1 MDGRLIIGDER
12 IETPTKLTS
21 VNPATLEPLGEVFLA
36 REDECRR
43 AIEAA
48 KAAER
53 GWREL
58 PTAEKKRIF
67 LRAKDILLAR
77 AGELADLVC
86 REKGSPIVEANAV
99 DVITGLEILDYY
111 GRHLDKVRRPRKTR
125 LYQPLLAHKKSSF
138 LFQPLGVTLIIS
150 PWNFPFVIPLSDA
163 TSALAAGNTVVLKPS
178 STTPLTGLFIGEIYR
193 EAGLPPGVLN
203 IVNTRA
209 AQAEYMITHPTV
221 QTVMFTGSVG
231 VGRRVMELAARNLTH
246 IVLELGGKDPMI
258 VLDDADLDLAARGA
272 VWAAFMNTGQSCASI
287 ERVYVDAKIAEP
299 FTSRVLDLARS
310 LRVGNPMDEDIDI
323 GPMTTADQ
331 RKTVEEHIA
340 DARAKGARIL
350 CGGERLKDLPG
361 YFLTPA
367 VLAGVDHT
375 MKVMTEETFGPVLP
389 IMPFRTIEEAAA
401 LANDCEYGLT
411 ASVWTRSKAGAE
423 WLAERI
429 EAGTVTVNDHMFS
442 FTDPKAIWGGVKKTG
457 VGRSHGPY
465 GLLDISN
472 IKLVSYDF
480 HRRKDQLWWYPY
492 DRAKGRFMRNAVVL
506 LHARGLRAKL
516 GSLGALLP
524 EWRAIKAG
532 SSLKNLSKFAGRFFR
547 LG

>member
-1 MDGRLIIGDER
+1 MDGRLIIAGER
-12 IETPTKLTS
+12 IETDKKLAST
-21 VNPATLEPLGEVFLA
+21 NPATLESLGEVSLA
-36 REDECRR
+36 SDDECRK

-58 PTAEKKRIF
+58 PFADKKKIF
-67 LRAKDILLAR
+67 LRVKQILLAR
-77 AGELADLVC
+77 AGELAELVC

-99 DVITGLEILDYY
+99 DVITGLEILEYY
-111 GRHLDKVRRPRKTR
+111 GCHLDKVRAPKKTR
-125 LYQPLLAHKKSSF
+125 LHNPLFAHKKSAF

-150 PWNFPFVIPLSDA
+150 PWNFPFVIPFSDT
-163 TSALAAGNTVVLKPS
+163 TSALAAGNTVVLRPS
-178 STTPLTGLFIGEIYR
+178 STTPFTGLFIGEVYK
-193 EAGLPPGVLN
+193 EAGLPAGVLN
-203 IVNTRA
+203 VVNTRA

-231 VGRRVMELAARNLTH
+231 IGRRVMELAAKNLTH
-246 IVLELGGKDPMI
+246 IVLELGGKDPMV
-258 VLDDADLDLAARGA
+258 VLDDADLNLAARGA

-287 ERVYVDAKIAEP
+287 ERVYVDEKIAEA
-299 FTSRVLDLARS
+299 FTAKVIELTQS
-310 LRVGNPMDEDIDI
+310 LRVGNPLDPDIDV
-323 GPMTTADQ
+323 GPMTTKDQ
-331 RKTVEEHIA
+331 RETVEDHIA
-340 DARAKGARIL
+340 DARSKGARVL

-367 VLAGVDHT
+367 VLDGVDHT
-375 MKVMTEETFGPVLP
+375 MKIMAEETFGPALP
-389 IMPFRTIEEAAA
+389 IMPFKTLEEALA

-411 ASVWTRSKAGAE
+411 ASVWTRSKTKAR

-472 IKLVSYDF
+472 IKLVSQDF
-480 HRRKDQLWWYPY
+480 HRRKNQLWWFPY
-492 DRAKGRFMRNAVVL
+492 DRAKCSFMKNAVVL
-506 LHARGLRAKL
+506 LHHRKWGAKFK
-516 GSLGALLP
+516 SLGALLP
-524 EWRAIKAG
+524 QWRAIKAG
-532 SSLKNLSKFAGRFFR
+532 NSLKNLWKFTERFFR
-547 LG
+547 R

>member
-1 MDGRLIIGDER
+1 MDGRLIIAGER
-12 IETPTKLTS
+12 IETSTKLAS
-21 VNPATLEPLGEVFLA
+21 INPTTLESLGEVSLA
-36 REDECRR
+36 REDECRK

-58 PTAEKKRIF
+58 PIAEKKRIF
-67 LRAKDILLAR
+67 LRAKDILLSR

-86 REKGSPIVEANAV
+86 REKGSPVVEANAV

-111 GRHLDKVRRPRKTR
+111 GRHLDKVRASRRTR
-125 LYQPLLAHKKSSF
+125 LYMPLLAHKKSRF

-163 TSALAAGNTVVLKPS
+163 TSAMAAGNTVVLKPS
-178 STTPLTGLFIGEIYR
+178 STTPFTGLFIGDIYR

-209 AQAEYMITHPTV
+209 AQAEYMITHPLV

-231 VGRRVMELAARNLTH
+231 IGRRVMELAARNLTH

-258 VLDDADLDLAARGA
+258 VLDDADLELAARGA

-287 ERVYVDAKIAEP
+287 ERVYVDQRIVEP
-299 FTSRVLDLARS
+299 FTARVLDLARA
-310 LRVGNPMDEDIDI
+310 LKVGDPLDPDIDV

-331 RKTVEEHIA
+331 RQTVEGHIA

-350 CGGERLKDLPG
+350 CGGKRLEGLPG

-367 VLAGVDHT
+367 IVSGVDHS
-375 MKVMTEETFGPVLP
+375 MKIMTEETFGPVLP
-389 IMPFRTIEEAAA
+389 IMPFNTVEEAAA

-411 ASVWTRSKAGAE
+411 ASVWTRDRKKAR

-480 HRRKDQLWWYPY
+480 HRRRNQLWWYPY
-492 DRAKGRFMRNAVVL
+492 DRAKGGFMRNAVVI
-506 LHARGLRAKL
+506 LHHRKFRTKLR
-516 GSLGALLP
+516 SLGALLP
-524 EWRAIKAG
+524 QWRAIMAG
-532 SSLKNLSKFAGRFFR
+532 SSPKNLWKFAERLFR
-547 LG
+547 RG

>member
-1 MDGRLIIGDER
+1 MDGRLIIAGER
-12 IETPTKLTS
+12 IETSTKLAS
-21 VNPATLEPLGEVFLA
+21 INPATLEPLGEVSLA
-36 REDECRR
+36 GEDECRK
-43 AIEAA
+43 AFEAA

-58 PTAEKKRIF
+58 PLAEKKRIF
-67 LRAKDILLAR
+67 LRAKDILLSR

-86 REKGSPIVEANAV
+86 REKGSPIVEANTV
-99 DVITGLEILDYY
+99 DVIAGLESLDYY
-111 GRHLDKVRRPRKTR
+111 GRHLDEVLASRKTR
-125 LYQPLLAHKKSSF
+125 LHMPLLAHKKSAF
-138 LFQPLGVTLIIS
+138 IFQPLGVTLIIS

-178 STTPLTGLFIGEIYR
+178 STTPFTGLFIGEIYR

-203 IVNTRA
+203 VVNSRA
-209 AQAEYMITHPTV
+209 AEAEYMITHPTV

-231 VGRRVMELAARNLTH
+231 IGRRVMELASRNLTH

-258 VLDDADLDLAARGA
+258 VLDDADLELAARGA

-287 ERVYVDAKIAEP
+287 ERVYVDAKVAET
-299 FTSRVLDLARS
+299 FTARVLELARS
-310 LRVGNPMDEDIDI
+310 LRVGDPTDQDIDV
-323 GPMTTADQ
+323 GPMTTEDQ
-331 RKTVEEHIA
+331 RRTVEGHIV

-350 CGGERLKDLPG
+350 CGGERLKSLPG

-375 MKVMTEETFGPVLP
+375 MKIMTEETFGPVLP
-389 IMPFRTIEEAAA
+389 IMAFKTLDEAVA

-411 ASVWTRSKAGAE
+411 ASVWTRNKKKAD

-442 FTDPKAIWGGVKKTG
+442 FTDPKAIWGGIKKTG

-480 HRRKDQLWWYPY
+480 HRRRSQLWWYPY
-492 DRAKGRFMRNAVVL
+492 DRAKGGFMRNAVVI
-506 LHARGLRAKL
+506 LHHRKFRAKL
-516 GSLGALLP
+516 RSLGALLP
-524 EWRAIKAG
+524 QWRAIKAG
-532 SSLKNLSKFAGRFFR
+532 SSPKNLWKFTERFFR
-547 LG
+547 RG

>member
-1 MDGRLIIGDER
+1 MDGRLIIAGDR
-12 IETPTKLTS
+12 IETQAKLAS
-21 VNPATLEPLGEVFLA
+21 MNPATLEPLGEVSLA
-36 REDECRR
+36 GEAECRK
-43 AIEAA
+43 AVAAA
-48 KAAER
+48 KAAEP
-53 GWREL
+53 GWRAL
-58 PTAEKKRIF
+58 PLAEKKRIF
-67 LRAKDILLAR
+67 LRVKEILLAR
-77 AGELADLVC
+77 AGELAALVC

-99 DVITGLEILDYY
+99 DVIAGLELLDYY
-111 GRHLDKVRRPRKTR
+111 GRHLDKARASKRTR
-125 LYQPLLAHKKSSF
+125 LHMPLLAHKKSAF

-150 PWNFPFVIPLSDA
+150 PWNFPFVIPLSDT
-163 TSALAAGNTVVLKPS
+163 TSALAAGNTVVLRP
-178 STTPLTGLFIGEIYR
+178 STTTPFAGLFIGEIYR

-203 IVNTRA
+203 VVNCRA
-209 AQAEYMITHPTV
+209 AQAEGMITDPLV

-258 VLDDADLDLAARGA
+258 VCDDADLELAARGA

-287 ERVYVDAKIAEP
+287 ERAYVDAKVAEA
-299 FTSRVLDLARS
+299 FTARVLELARS
-310 LRVGNPMDEDIDI
+310 LRVGDPSDPDVDV
-323 GPMTTADQ
+323 GPMTTEDQ

-340 DARAKGARIL
+340 NARAKGAAVL
-350 CGGERLKDLPG
+350 CGGERLAALPG
-361 YFLTPA
+361 YFLIPA

-389 IMPFRTIEEAAA
+389 IMSFKTLEEALG

-411 ASVWTRSKAGAE
+411 ASVWTRSRSRAK
-423 WLAERI
+423 WLAERL

-442 FTDPKAIWGGVKKTG
+442 FTDPRAIWGGIKKTG

-492 DRAKGRFMRNAVVL
+492 GRGKGGLMRNAVVL
-506 LHARGLRAKL
+506 LHHRKLRARL
-516 GSLGALLP
+516 GSLRALLP
-524 EWRAIKAG
+524 QWRALKNG
-532 SSLKNLSKFAGRFFR
+532 NSLKNFWSIAGRLFR
-547 LG
+547 

>member
-1 MDGRLIIGDER
+1 MDGRLIIADER
-12 IETPTKLTS
+12 IETSQKLVST
-21 VNPATLEPLGEVFLA
+21 NPATLEPLGEVSLA
-36 REDECRR
+36 GEEECRK

-58 PTAEKKRIF
+58 PIADKKKIF

-111 GRHLDKVRRPRKTR
+111 GRHLDKARAPRKAR
-125 LYQPLLAHKKSSF
+125 LYMPLLAHKKSAF

-150 PWNFPFVIPLSDA
+150 PWNFPFVIPLSDT
-163 TSALAAGNTVVLKPS
+163 TSALAAGNTVVLRPS
-178 STTPLTGLFIGEIYR
+178 STTPLTGLFIGELYR
-193 EAGLPPGVLN
+193 QAGLPPGVLN
-203 IVNTRA
+203 VVNSRV
-209 AQAEYMITHPTV
+209 AQAEYMITHPAV

-231 VGRRVMELAARNLTH
+231 VGRRVMELAAKNLTH
-246 IVLELGGKDPMI
+246 IVLELGGKDPMV

-272 VWAAFMNTGQSCASI
+272 VWAGFMNTGQSCASV
-287 ERVYVDAKIAEP
+287 ERVYADEKIAEA
-299 FTSRVLDLARS
+299 FTAKVLDLAKS
-310 LRVGNPMDEDIDI
+310 LRVGDPLDPDIEV
-323 GPMTTADQ
+323 GPMTTRDQ
-331 RKTVEEHIA
+331 RETVEAHIA
-340 DARAKGARIL
+340 DARTKGAHVL
-350 CGGERLKDLPG
+350 CGGERLKDFPG

-367 VLAGVDHT
+367 VVSGVDHT
-375 MKVMTEETFGPVLP
+375 MKIMTEETFGPVLP
-389 IMPFRTIEEAAA
+389 IMAFKTLEEAVA

-411 ASVWTRSKAGAE
+411 ASVWTRSKTKAR

-472 IKLVSYDF
+472 IKLVSTDF
-480 HRRKDQLWWYPY
+480 HRRKNQLWWYPY
-492 DRAKGRFMRNAVVL
+492 DRAKWSFMRNAIVI
-506 LHARGLRAKL
+506 LHHRKLGAKL
-516 GSLGALLP
+516 KSLGALLP
-524 EWRAIKAG
+524 QWRIIKAG
-532 SSLKNLSKFAGRFFR
+532 SSPKNLWKFAERFFR
-547 LG
+547 

>member
-1 MDGRLIIGDER
+1 MDGRLIIADER
-12 IETPTKLTS
+12 IETSQKLAST
-21 VNPATLEPLGEVFLA
+21 NPATLEPLGEVSLA
-36 REDECRR
+36 GEDECRK

-58 PTAEKKRIF
+58 PIAEKKRIF

-111 GRHLDKVRRPRKTR
+111 GRHLDKVRASRKTR
-125 LYQPLLAHKKSSF
+125 LYMPLLAHKKSAF

-150 PWNFPFVIPLSDA
+150 PWNFPFVIPLSDT
-163 TSALAAGNTVVLKPS
+163 TSALAAGNTVVLRPS
-178 STTPLTGLFIGEIYR
+178 STTPFTGLFIGEIYR

-203 IVNTRA
+203 VVNSRA
-209 AQAEYMITHPTV
+209 AQAEYMITHPAV

-231 VGRRVMELAARNLTH
+231 IGRRVMELAAKNLTH

-287 ERVYVDAKIAEP
+287 ERVYVDEKIAEA
-299 FTSRVLDLARS
+299 FTAKVLDLAKS
-310 LRVGNPMDEDIDI
+310 LRVGNPLDPDVEI
-323 GPMTTADQ
+323 GPMTTKDQ
-331 RKTVEEHIA
+331 RETVEGHLA
-340 DARAKGARIL
+340 DARAKGARVL
-350 CGGERLKDLPG
+350 CGGERIKDFPG

-367 VLAGVDHT
+367 VVSGVDHT
-375 MKVMTEETFGPVLP
+375 MKIMTEETFGPVLP
-389 IMPFRTIEEAAA
+389 IMTFKTLEEAVA

-411 ASVWTRSKAGAE
+411 ASVWTRSKTKAE
-423 WLAERI
+423 RLAERI

-472 IKLVSYDF
+472 IKLVSTDF

-492 DRAKGRFMRNAVVL
+492 DRAKWSFMKNAVVI
-506 LHARGLRAKL
+506 LHHRKLGAKL
-516 GSLGALLP
+516 TSLRALLP
-524 EWRAIKAG
+524 QWRAIKSG
-532 SSLKNLSKFAGRFFR
+532 SSLKNLWKFTERLFR
-547 LG
+547 

>member
-1 MDGRLIIGDER
+1 MDGRLIIAGER
-12 IETPTKLTS
+12 IETSRKLTS
-21 VNPATLEPLGEVFLA
+21 TNPATLESLGEVSLA
-36 REDECRR
+36 EEDECRK

-58 PTAEKKRIF
+58 PIADKKKIF

-111 GRHLDKVRRPRKTR
+111 GRHLDKARAPRKTR
-125 LYQPLLAHKKSSF
+125 LYMPLLAHKKSSF

-150 PWNFPFVIPLSDA
+150 PWNFPFVIPLSDT
-163 TSALAAGNTVVLKPS
+163 TSALAAANTVILRPS

-193 EAGLPPGVLN
+193 QAGLPPGVLN
-203 IVNTRA
+203 VVNSRA
-209 AQAEYMITHPTV
+209 AQAEYMITHPAV

-231 VGRRVMELAARNLTH
+231 VGRRVMELAAKNLTH

-258 VLDDADLDLAARGA
+258 VLDDADLELAARGA
-272 VWAAFMNTGQSCASI
+272 VWAGFMNTGQSCASI
-287 ERVYVDAKIAEP
+287 ERVYVDEKIAEA
-299 FTSRVLDLARS
+299 FTARVLDLAKS
-310 LRVGNPMDEDIDI
+310 LRVGNPLDPDVDV
-323 GPMTTADQ
+323 GPMTTKDQ
-331 RKTVEEHIA
+331 RETVEEHIA
-340 DARAKGARIL
+340 DARVRGAHVL
-350 CGGERLKDLPG
+350 CGGERLEGLPG

-367 VLAGVDHT
+367 VVSGVDHT
-375 MKVMTEETFGPVLP
+375 MKIMTEETFGPVLP
-389 IMPFRTIEEAAA
+389 IMAFKTLEEAVA

-411 ASVWTRSKAGAE
+411 ASVWTRSKKKAW

-472 IKLVSYDF
+472 IKLVSTDF
-480 HRRKDQLWWYPY
+480 QRRKSQLWWYPY
-492 DRAKGRFMRNAVVL
+492 GRARWSFMKNAVVL
-506 LHARGLRAKL
+506 LHHRKRRAKL
-516 GSLGALLP
+516 KSLGALLP
-524 EWRAIKAG
+524 QWRAIKAG
-532 SSLKNLSKFAGRFFR
+532 SSLKNLWKFTERFFR
-547 LG
+547 

>member
-1 MDGRLIIGDER
+1 MDGRLIIADER
-12 IETPTKLTS
+12 IETSAKLTS
-21 VNPATLEPLGEVFLA
+21 TNPATLESLGEVSLA
-36 REDECRR
+36 QEDECRK

-53 GWREL
+53 AWREF
-58 PTAEKKRIF
+58 PIADKKRIF
-67 LRAKDILLAR
+67 LRVKEILLAR

-111 GRHLDKVRRPRKTR
+111 GRRLDKVRAPRRTR
-125 LYQPLLAHKKSSF
+125 FHIPLFAHKKSAF

-150 PWNFPFVIPLSDA
+150 PWNFPFVIPLSDT
-163 TSALAAGNTVVLKPS
+163 TSALAAGNTVILRPS
-178 STTPLTGLFIGEIYR
+178 STTPFTGLFIGEIYR

-203 IVNTRA
+203 VVNCRV
-209 AQAEYMITHPTV
+209 AQAEYMITHPLV

-231 VGRRVMELAARNLTH
+231 IGRRVMELAARNLTH

-287 ERVYVDAKIAEP
+287 ERVYVDGKIAEA
-299 FTSRVLDLARS
+299 FTAKVLELTRS
-310 LRVGNPMDEDIDI
+310 LKVGDPLDPDIDV
-323 GPMTTADQ
+323 GPMTTKDQ
-331 RKTVEEHIA
+331 RETVEDHIA
-340 DARAKGARIL
+340 DARTKGAHVL
-350 CGGERLKDLPG
+350 CGGERLEGSPG

-367 VLAGVDHT
+367 VVSGVDHS
-375 MKVMTEETFGPVLP
+375 MKIMTEETFGPVLP
-389 IMPFRTIEEAAA
+389 IMAFKTLEEALA

-411 ASVWTRSKAGAE
+411 ASVWTRNRTKAG

-472 IKLVSYDF
+472 IKLVSIDF
-480 HRRKDQLWWYPY
+480 HRRKNQLWWYPY
-492 DRAKGRFMRNAVVL
+492 DRAKWSFMKNAVVL
-506 LHARGLRAKL
+506 LHHRKLGAKL
-516 GSLGALLP
+516 KSLGTLLP
-524 EWRAIKAG
+524 QWRAIKAG
-532 SSLKNLSKFAGRFFR
+532 SSLKNLWKFAERFFR
-547 LG
+547 

>member
-1 MDGRLIIGDER
+1 MDGRLIIGGGR
-12 IETPTKLTS
+12 IETPAKLAST
-21 VNPATLEPLGEVFLA
+21 NPATLESLGEVSLA
-36 REDECRR
+36 REEECRK
-43 AIEAA
+43 AVEAA
-48 KAAER
+48 KAAEK

-58 PTAEKKRIF
+58 PIAEKKGIF

-99 DVITGLEILDYY
+99 DIITGLEILDYY
-111 GRHLDKVRRPRKTR
+111 GRHLDKARAPRRTR
-125 LYQPLLAHKKSSF
+125 LYMPLLVHKKSAF
-138 LFQPLGVTLIIS
+138 QFQPLGVTLIIS

-163 TSALAAGNTVVLKPS
+163 TCALAAGNTVVLKPS
-178 STTPLTGLFIGEIYR
+178 STTPFTGLFIGEIFR

-203 IVNTRA
+203 VVNARA
-209 AQAEYMITHPTV
+209 AQAEAMITNPVV

-231 VGRRVMELAARNLTH
+231 TGRRVMELAARNLTH

-272 VWAAFMNTGQSCASI
+272 VWAAFMNAGQSCASI
-287 ERVYVDAKIAEP
+287 ERVYVDETIVET
-299 FTSRVLDLARS
+299 FTARVLDLARA
-310 LRVGNPMDEDIDI
+310 LKVGDPLDPDIDV
-323 GPMTTADQ
+323 GPMTTDGQ
-331 RKTVEEHIA
+331 RETVEGHLA

-350 CGGERLKDLPG
+350 YGGERLQGLPG

-367 VLAGVDHT
+367 VLSGVDHT
-375 MKVMTEETFGPVLP
+375 MKIMTEETFGPVLP
-389 IMPFRTIEEAAA
+389 IMAFKTLEEATA
-401 LANDCEYGLT
+401 LANDSEYGLT
-411 ASVWTRSKAGAE
+411 ASVWTRNRKKAR

-472 IKLVSYDF
+472 IKLVSLDF
-480 HRRKDQLWWYPY
+480 HRRKNQLWWYPY
-492 DRAKGRFMRNAVVL
+492 GRAKYSFMQNAVVI
-506 LHARGLRAKL
+506 LHHGKRGARMR
-516 GSLGALLP
+516 SLGALLP
-524 EWRAIKAG
+524 QWRALKAG
-532 SSLKNLSKFAGRFFR
+532 SSPKNLWKLAGRLFR
-547 LG
+547 

>member
-1 MDGRLIIGDER
+1 MDGRLIIAGER
-12 IETPTKLTS
+12 IETPNKLAS
-21 VNPATLEPLGEVFLA
+21 MNPATLESLGEVSLA
-36 REDECRR
+36 REDECRK

-48 KAAER
+48 KAAEP

-58 PTAEKKRIF
+58 PIAEKMRIF

-111 GRHLDKVRRPRKTR
+111 GHNLDKVRAARKTV
-125 LYQPLLAHKKSSF
+125 LHVPLLAHKKSVF

-150 PWNFPFVIPLSDA
+150 PWNFPLVIPLSDA
-163 TSALAAGNTVVLKPS
+163 TSALAAGNTVVLRPS
-178 STTPLTGLFIGEIYR
+178 STTPFTGLFIGEIYR

-203 IVNTRA
+203 VVNCRA
-209 AQAEYMITHPTV
+209 VQAEYMITHPTV

-231 VGRRVMELAARNLTH
+231 IGRRVMELAARNLTH

-287 ERVYVDAKIAEP
+287 ERVYVDEKIVEAFTAK
-299 FTSRVLDLARS
+299 VLELTRS
-310 LRVGNPMDEDIDI
+310 LKVGNPLDPDIDV
-323 GPMTTADQ
+323 GPMTTKDQ
-331 RKTVEEHIA
+331 RETVEGHIA
-340 DARAKGARIL
+340 DARAKGARVL

-367 VLAGVDHT
+367 VVSGVDHS
-375 MKVMTEETFGPVLP
+375 MKIMTEETFGPVLP
-389 IMPFRTIEEAAA
+389 IMAFKTLEEALT

-411 ASVWTRSKAGAE
+411 ASVWTRNRTKAG

-472 IKLVSYDF
+472 IKLVSTDF

-492 DRAKGRFMRNAVVL
+492 GRARLSFMQNAVVL
-506 LHARGLRAKL
+506 LHHRRLRARFK
-516 GSLGALLP
+516 SVGALLP
-524 EWRAIKAG
+524 QWRAIRAG
-532 SSLKNLSKFAGRFFR
+532 SSLKNLWKLTGRLFR
-547 LG
+547 

>member
-1 MDGRLIIGDER
+1 MDGRLIIGSER
-12 IETPTKLTS
+12 IETPSKLTS
-21 VNPATLEPLGEVFLA
+21 TNPATLEPLGEVSLA
-36 REDECRR
+36 REEECRR

-48 KAAER
+48 KAAEQ

-58 PTAEKKRIF
+58 PIAEKMRIF

-111 GRHLDKVRRPRKTR
+111 GRHLDKVRRSRRAR
-125 LYQPLLAHKKSSF
+125 LHVPLLAHKKSAF

-150 PWNFPFVIPLSDA
+150 PWNFPFVIPLSDS

-178 STTPLTGLFIGEIYR
+178 STAPLTGLFIGEIYR

-203 IVNTRA
+203 VVNTRA
-209 AQAEYMITHPTV
+209 VQAEYMITHPTV

-231 VGRRVMELAARNLTH
+231 IGRRVMELASRNLTH

-258 VLDDADLDLAARGA
+258 VLEDADLELAARGA

-287 ERVYVDAKIAEP
+287 ERVYVDEKIAEP
-299 FTSRVLDLARS
+299 FTARVLELAGA
-310 LRVGNPMDEDIDI
+310 LKVGDPLDPDIDV
-323 GPMTTADQ
+323 GPMTTKVQ
-331 RKTVEEHIA
+331 RETVEEHLA
-340 DARAKGARIL
+340 DARAKGARVL

-367 VLAGVDHT
+367 VVSGVDHT
-375 MKVMTEETFGPVLP
+375 MKIMIEETFGPALP
-389 IMPFRTIEEAAA
+389 IMSFKTLEEALAF
-401 LANDCEYGLT
+401 ANDCEYGLT
-411 ASVWTRSKAGAE
+411 ASVWTRNKKMAR

-472 IKLVSYDF
+472 IKLVSFDF
-480 HRRKDQLWWYPY
+480 HRRKNQLWWYPY
-492 DRAKGRFMRNAVVL
+492 DRAKRNFMRNAVVL
-506 LHARGLRAKL
+506 LHHRKLRAKL
-516 GSLGALLP
+516 KALGALLP
-524 EWRAIKAG
+524 RWRAIKAG
-532 SSLKNLSKFAGRFFR
+532 SSLKNLWKLAGRLFR
-547 LG
+547 

>member
-1 MDGRLIIGDER
+1 MDGRLIIADER
-12 IETPTKLTS
+12 IETSAKLTS
-21 VNPATLEPLGEVFLA
+21 TNPATLESLGEVSLA
-36 REDECRR
+36 QEDECRK

-58 PTAEKKRIF
+58 PIADKKRIF
-67 LRAKDILLAR
+67 LRVKDILLAR
-77 AGELADLVC
+77 AGELVDLVC
-86 REKGSPIVEANAV
+86 REKGSPIVEANAI

-111 GRHLDKVRRPRKTR
+111 GCNLDKVRAPRKTV
-125 LYQPLLAHKKSSF
+125 LHVPLLAHKKSAF

-178 STTPLTGLFIGEIYR
+178 STTPFTGLFIGELYR

-203 IVNTRA
+203 IVNCRA

-231 VGRRVMELAARNLTH
+231 IGRRVMELAARNLTH

-272 VWAAFMNTGQSCASI
+272 VWAAFMNSGQSCASI
-287 ERVYVDAKIAEP
+287 ERVYVDEKIAEA
-299 FTSRVLDLARS
+299 FTAKVLELTRS
-310 LRVGNPMDEDIDI
+310 LKAGNPLDPDIDV
-323 GPMTTADQ
+323 GPMTTKDQ
-331 RKTVEEHIA
+331 RETVEGHIA
-340 DARAKGARIL
+340 DARAKGARVL
-350 CGGERLKDLPG
+350 CGGERLEGFPG

-367 VLAGVDHT
+367 VVSGVDHS
-375 MKVMTEETFGPVLP
+375 MKIMTEETFGPVLP
-389 IMPFRTIEEAAA
+389 IMAFKTLEEALA

-411 ASVWTRSKAGAE
+411 ASVWTRSRKKAA

-429 EAGTVTVNDHMFS
+429 EAGTVTINDHMFS

-472 IKLVSYDF
+472 IKLVSVDF

-492 DRAKGRFMRNAVVL
+492 GRAKWSFMRNAVVL
-506 LHARGLRAKL
+506 LHHKKLGAKL
-516 GSLGALLP
+516 KSLGALLP
-524 EWRAIKAG
+524 QWRAIKAG
-532 SSLKNLSKFAGRFFR
+532 SSLKNLWKLTGRLFR
-547 LG
+547 

>member
-1 MDGRLIIGDER
+1 MDGRLIIAGER
-12 IETPTKLTS
+12 IETSKKLAST
-21 VNPATLEPLGEVFLA
+21 NPATLESLGEVSLA
-36 REDECRR
+36 SDDECLK

-48 KAAER
+48 KATER

-58 PTAEKKRIF
+58 PTADKKNIF
-67 LRAKDILLAR
+67 LRVKEILLAR

-111 GRHLDKVRRPRKTR
+111 GRHLDRVRAPRKTR
-125 LYQPLLAHKKSSF
+125 FHIPLFAHKKSAF

-150 PWNFPFVIPLSDA
+150 PWNFPFVIPLSDT
-163 TSALAAGNTVVLKPS
+163 TSALAAGNTVVLRPS
-178 STTPLTGLFIGEIYR
+178 STTPFTGLFIGEVYK

-203 IVNTRA
+203 VVNTRA
-209 AQAEYMITHPTV
+209 AQAEFMITHPTV

-231 VGRRVMELAARNLTH
+231 IGRRVMELAAKNLTH

-287 ERVYVDAKIAEP
+287 ERVYVDEKIVEAFTAK
-299 FTSRVLDLARS
+299 VLELTQS
-310 LRVGNPMDEDIDI
+310 LRVGNPLDPDIDV
-323 GPMTTADQ
+323 GPMTTKDQ

-340 DARAKGARIL
+340 DARAKGARVL
-350 CGGERLKDLPG
+350 CGGKRLKDLPG

-367 VLAGVDHT
+367 VVSGVDHT
-375 MKVMTEETFGPVLP
+375 MKIMTEETFGPALP
-389 IMPFRTIEEAAA
+389 IMAFKTLEEAMA

-411 ASVWTRSKAGAE
+411 ASVWTRSKTKAR

-480 HRRKDQLWWYPY
+480 HRRKSQLWWYPY
-492 DRAKGRFMRNAVVL
+492 DRAKCSFMKNAGLL
-506 LHARGLRAKL
+506 LHHRKL
-516 GSLGALLP
+516 GARLESLGALLP
-524 EWRAIKAG
+524 QWRAIKAG
-532 SSLKNLSKFAGRFFR
+532 NSPKNLWKFTERFFR
-547 LG
+547 R